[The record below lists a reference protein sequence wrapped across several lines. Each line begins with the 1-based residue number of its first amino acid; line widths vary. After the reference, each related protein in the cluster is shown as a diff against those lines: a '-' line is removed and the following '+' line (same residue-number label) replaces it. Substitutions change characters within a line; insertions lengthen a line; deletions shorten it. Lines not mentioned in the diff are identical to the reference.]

1 MADKNEIKSST
12 IAQAKYDATHCVRIS
27 LKLNIVTDAPI
38 LSKLS
43 SEPSMSRYIRTLVM
57 KDISTN
63 DPQHLQIKVYQK
75 PSKKMSLGHKTPT
88 KEDLE

>member
-1 MADKNEIKSST
+1 MENKTEIKNST
-12 IAQAKYDATHCVRIS
+12 IAQAKYDADHCIRIG
-27 LKLNIVTDAPI
+27 LKLNVVTDAPI

-43 SEPSMSRYIRTLVM
+43 AEPSMSRYIRGLVM
-57 KDISTN
+57 SDISAN
-63 DPQHLQIKVYQK
+63 DPKHLQIKVYHK